1 MIPPH
6 PATAAMWGNK
16 TRKEK
21 RNMQRK
27 YKKRRRTKSL
37 NAETSRFRVV
47 YQENQFK
54 WELSDAMTV
63 YVNEHLNIFIQEKNL
78 KESILK
84 TIPVPSNVQE
94 VRHGSIYGTT
104 TERET
109 TENLTSP
116 KRYL

>member
-1 MIPPH
+1 
-6 PATAAMWGNK
+6 
-16 TRKEK
+16 
-21 RNMQRK
+21 MQRK

-63 YVNEHLNIFIQEKNL
+63 YVNEHLNIFIQEKNM

-94 VRHGSIYGTT
+94 VRHGSIYGTILK
-104 TERET
+104 E
-109 TENLTSP
+109 
-116 KRYL
+116 KRQKTLLRQNAIYEKVQRKNMDFVGL